1 VRLSQR
7 TWRLA
12 APVVT
17 IAVLATAC
25 GGSTQQDAAS
35 TETAGAETT
44 STDGGDAAA
53 DGLSGSVRID
63 GSSTVAP
70 FGEVAAELFMEQN
83 PGVRVAVGVS
93 GTGGGFEK
101 FCNGETDISEASR
114 QIKDEEAALCEENGI
129 AFEELSVAL
138 DGLVNVVPVG
148 ADFVECLTV
157 EELNAIWAPDST
169 VSSWAEVR
177 DGFPDIPLDLYG
189 PGTDSGT
196 FDYFTDAINGEEGA
210 IRTDYNASEDD
221 NVIVQGVG
229 GSEGGLGFFGLSYA
243 EENADTLKALAVD
256 GGDGC
261 VEANIET
268 VQDGSYTPLGR
279 PLFMYPSDVALERP
293 EVVAFMEYTIS
304 NQAEISETALFVP
317 LTDEQA
323 AEAQAKVD
331 ELAGS

>member
-1 VRLSQR
+1 MRLSQR
-7 TWRLA
+7 TRRLA
-12 APVVT
+12 APVAA
-17 IAVLATAC
+17 IALFAAAC
-25 GGSTQQDAAS
+25 GGTTQQEAAS
-35 TETAGAETT
+35 DTTAEGEPAGAE
-44 STDGGDAAA
+44 SDGT
-53 DGLSGSVRID
+53 SGSVRID

-83 PGVRVAVGVS
+83 PDVQVTVGVS

-114 QIKDEEAALCEENGI
+114 PIKDEEAALCEENGI

-138 DGLVNVVPVG
+138 DGLVNVVPVSN
-148 ADFVECLTV
+148 DFVECLTV
-157 EELNAIWAPDST
+157 EELNAIWGPDST
-169 VSSWAEVR
+169 ISNWSEVR
-177 DGFPDIPLDLYG
+177 DGFPDLPLDLYG
-189 PGTDSGT
+189 AGTDSGT
-196 FDYFTDAINGEEGA
+196 FDYFTEEINGESGA

-221 NVIVQGVG
+221 NVTVQGVS

-243 EENADTLKALAVD
+243 EENVDTLKALQVD

-261 VEANIET
+261 VEATVET

-279 PLFMYPSDVALERP
+279 PLFMYPSDVALDRP

-304 NQAEISETALFVP
+304 NQEEISTTALFVP

>member
-1 VRLSQR
+1 MRHHLHN
-7 TWRLA
+7 WRLA
-12 APVVT
+12 ASVAA
-17 IAVLATAC
+17 IALFAAAC
-25 GGSTQQDAAS
+25 GGTSQDEVNDTAA
-35 TETAGAETT
+35 AGAD
-44 STDGGDAAA
+44 SGDV
-53 DGLSGSVRID
+53 SGSVRID

-70 FGEVAAELFMEQN
+70 FGEVAAELFMEEH
-83 PGVRVAVGVS
+83 PDVSVTVGVS

-101 FCNGETDISEASR
+101 FCRGETDISEASR
-114 QIKDEEAALCEENGI
+114 PIKDSEAAICEENGV
-129 AFEELSVAL
+129 AYEEIPVAL
-138 DGLVNVVPVG
+138 DGLVNVVPISN
-148 ADFVECLTV
+148 DFVDCLTV
-157 EELNAIWAPDST
+157 EELNAIWQPDSD
-169 VSSWAEVR
+169 VSSWADVR
-177 DGFPDIPLDLYG
+177 EGLPDVPLDLYG
-189 PGTDSGT
+189 AGTDSGT
-196 FDYFTDAINGEEGA
+196 FDYFTEAINGEEGA

-261 VEANIET
+261 VEANVET

-293 EVVAFMEYTIS
+293 EVAAFMEYTIG